1 MKFSARTQGATLV
14 LTVLVVMVTMA
25 VILVVTSQL
34 ALSSRRSTA
43 AQDATVRATYAAE
56 SGIARAQA
64 QLNVTSA
71 LLSSGSLKIPENTT
85 TSALQTDITN
95 LCGGTVLTVVANSG
109 VLCKAT
115 NATKNLLAGLTT
127 TQLQSSNRLDFLTKY
142 VPLAAFTSAGYP
154 VSDATAAK
162 QFWAQSFGDGFTLKG
177 KDNKTYS
184 TQIRLILSE
193 VKQNGIDNYSLS
205 ILVPDVSATGTPQE
219 SSSRTV
225 RVSSRNVTPY
235 TLTIGRTSF
244 SKYALFTNH
253 HFSSKGDED
262 ANNRIYFT
270 DRTLF
275 SGPVHTNGQFTF
287 TGKPYFGGPVT
298 SAGCPTGKI
307 VMNTT
312 TKEDYC
318 SAAAQP
324 GAYMDNGS
332 SAAFVSQSSMSP
344 NDQAPVAGSTT
355 RTCVSWSWY
364 GSCTKYTTTTNVKT
378 APQFLN
384 GVDWNRNFVP
394 LPTNANDQA
403 GRALQGG
410 ISVTGAAIDR
420 MTLKATTAQLG
431 GATTTTEVQS
441 ISYTVGSATT
451 NLVVDASSRVYMQDA
466 TGKWVIATQNSTT
479 GVWTPGGTGT
489 AFNGVIYSQG
499 GVKNLSG
506 PARTSADDP
515 ATAPAAIARFSQLTL
530 ATAGDVA
537 ITSDLK
543 YAEPPCTG
551 QNNVSSTGVFTPA
564 NCNNKD
570 AKNIFGIFSS
580 DGDVKI
586 ISPNSANKPCTTS
599 TADIPCS
606 ARKDVTIQAV
616 LMASGKPRTDGTG
629 GRVFVDGYEKGTADN
644 SLGKV
649 HLLGGIIEN
658 YYGAFGTTGGTGY
671 GRDFVYDPRTSE
683 GLTPPSFPTEK
694 SWTAGLDRRLTLD
707 ANGYQI
713 QKGQ

>member
-1 MKFSARTQGATLV
+1 MKSSARTQGATLI
-14 LTVLVVMVTMA
+14 LTVMIVMVTMA

-34 ALSSRRSTA
+34 ALSSRSSTA

-71 LLSSGSLKIPENTT
+71 LLSTGSIKIPENTT
-85 TSALQTDITN
+85 TSALKTDITT
-95 LCGGTVLTVVANSG
+95 LCGGTTLAIVANSG
-109 VLCKAT
+109 VLCRAT
-115 NATKNLLAGLTT
+115 DATKNLLSGLTT
-127 TQLQSSNRLDFLTKY
+127 AQLKTSNRLDFLTKY

-162 QFWAQSFGDGFTLKG
+162 EFWAQSFGDGFRLRG
-177 KDNKTYS
+177 ADNKTYS
-184 TQIRLILSE
+184 TQVRLILSA
-193 VKQNGIDNYSLS
+193 VRQIGIDNYALD

-235 TLTIGRTSF
+235 TLNIGRTSF

-298 SAGCPTGKI
+298 SAGCPRYKI
-307 VMNTT
+307 ATNTT

-318 SAAAQP
+318 SATAQP

-332 SAAFVSQSSMSP
+332 AASFVSKSSMSP
-344 NDQAPVAGSTT
+344 NDQSPVAGSTT
-355 RTCVSWSWY
+355 KTCVSSWLF
-364 GSCTKYTTTTNVKT
+364 GCLKYETRVNVKT

-384 GVDWNRNFVP
+384 GVDWNRDFVP

-420 MTLKATTAQLG
+420 MTLKATTARLNG
-431 GATTTTEVQS
+431 SSASTDVQS
-441 ISYTVGSATT
+441 ISYTIGSATT
-451 NLVVDASSRVYMQDA
+451 NLVVDASNRVYMQDA

-489 AFNGVIYSQG
+489 TFNGVIYSQG

-506 PARTSADDP
+506 PARTSADNPD
-515 ATAPAAIARFSQLTL
+515 TAPAAIARFSQITL
-530 ATAGDVA
+530 ATAGDVG

-551 QNNVSSTGVFTPA
+551 QNTVSSTGVFTPA
-564 NCNNKD
+564 TCDNKD

-580 DGDVKI
+580 EGDVKI

-599 TADIPCS
+599 TADIPC
-606 ARKDVTIQAV
+606 ATRKDVTIQAV
-616 LMASGKPRTDGTG
+616 LMASGQPRTDGTG
-629 GRVFVDGYEKGTADN
+629 GRVFVDGYDRGNADN

-658 YYGAFGTTGGTGY
+658 YYGAFGTTSGTGY

-683 GLTPPSFPTEK
+683 GLTPPSFPTER

-707 ANGYQI
+707 KNGYQI

>member
-1 MKFSARTQGATLV
+1 MKFSARTQGATLI
-14 LTVLVVMVTMA
+14 LTVMIVMVTMA

-34 ALSSRRSTA
+34 ALSSRSSTA

-71 LLSSGSLKIPENTT
+71 LLSTGSIKIPENTT
-85 TSALQTDITN
+85 TSALKTDITT
-95 LCGGTVLTVVANSG
+95 LCGGTTLAIVANSG
-109 VLCKAT
+109 VLCRAT
-115 NATKNLLAGLTT
+115 DATKNLLSGLTT
-127 TQLQSSNRLDFLTKY
+127 AQLKTSNRLDFLTKY

-162 QFWAQSFGDGFTLKG
+162 EFWAQSFGDGFTLKG
-177 KDNKTYS
+177 KNNRTYS
-184 TQIRLILSE
+184 TQVRLILSA
-193 VKQNGIDNYSLS
+193 VRQIGIDNYALD

-235 TLTIGRTSF
+235 TLNIGRTSF

-253 HFSSKGDED
+253 HFSSPD
-262 ANNRIYFT
+262 AEVDDKRIYFT
-270 DRTLF
+270 SNTLF

-287 TGKPYFGGPVT
+287 TEKPYFGGPVT
-298 SAGCPTGKI
+298 SAGCPRNKI
-307 VMNTT
+307 ATNTT

-324 GAYMDNGS
+324 GAYMENRFS
-332 SAAFVSQSSMSP
+332 TSLVTRSNMSP
-344 NDQAPVAGSTT
+344 NDQAPKAG
-355 RTCVSWSWY
+355 R
-364 GSCTKYTTTTNVKT
+364 SCDRWGRCTYVTQ
-378 APQFLN
+378 PQFLN
-384 GVDWNRNFVP
+384 GVDWKRNFVP

-420 MTLKATTAQLG
+420 MTLKATTARLNG
-431 GATTTTEVQS
+431 SSASTDVQS
-441 ISYTVGSATT
+441 ISYTIGSATT
-451 NLVVDASSRVYMQDA
+451 NLVVDASNRVYMQDA
-466 TGKWVIATQNSTT
+466 TRKWVIATQNSST
-479 GVWTPGGTGT
+479 GVWTPGGAGT
-489 AFNGVIYSQG
+489 TFNGVIYSQG

-515 ATAPAAIARFSQLTL
+515 DTAPAAIARFSQITL
-530 ATAGDVA
+530 ATAGDVG

-551 QNNVSSTGVFTPA
+551 QNTVSSTGVFTPA
-564 NCNNKD
+564 TCDNKD

-580 DGDVKI
+580 EGDVKI

-599 TADIPCS
+599 TADIPC
-606 ARKDVTIQAV
+606 ATRKDVTIQAV
-616 LMASGKPRTDGTG
+616 LMASGQPRIDGTG
-629 GRVFVDGYEKGTADN
+629 GRVFVDGYDRGNADN
-644 SLGKV
+644 SLGKI
-649 HLLGGIIEN
+649 HLLGGVIEN
-658 YYGAFGTTGGTGY
+658 YYGAFGTTAGTGY

-683 GLTPPSFPTEK
+683 GLTPPSFPTER

-707 ANGYQI
+707 KNGYQI